1 MILFQTDKSLWNTV
15 FMTAAVL
22 FITTG
27 IFYNV
32 FASGEVQPWNYPKKK
47 DEEPEEKEPMYN
59 NGNGTA

>member
-1 MILFQTDKSLWNTV
+1 MV

-32 FASGEVQPWNYPKKK
+32 CASGEVQPWNSPKKK
-47 DEEPEEKEPMYN
+47 DEEPEEKEPMYA
-59 NGNGTA
+59 NGNHNA